1 MLSFLVEQTLQD
13 ISGFDTRKELMLD
26 VTQDAPSK
34 LGMEYQ
40 WISVLVD
47 FSKKLAESEEFFDN
61 VANHFRMITQIFVS
75 PVIIHHVIHLCSKVK
90 VESRLFLAKNSA

>member
-47 FSKKLAESEEFFDN
+47 FSKRLAESEEFSYN

-75 PVIIHHVIHLCSKVK
+75 PVIIHHVIHLCMWQS
-90 VESRLFLAKNSA
+90 ESRK

>member
-1 MLSFLVEQTLQD
+1 MLSFFGRADIQD

-40 WISVLVD
+40 WISVSVD
-47 FSKKLAESEEFFDN
+47 FSKKLAESEEFSYYVCCKPFPDDN
-61 VANHFRMITQIFVS
+61 ANICLS
-75 PVIIHHVIHLCSKVK
+75 SHHP
-90 VESRLFLAKNSA
+90 SRHSSM